1 MEDGGGYLWGTGGA
15 MQKQRTM
22 GTQES
27 PDGMSATGGSA
38 PRRPSSP
45 PCQRRRGAAG
55 LLVAVRVAVLL
66 LRQPVRLV
74 LRLRRPHRPCGA
86 APRRCALATPTHHTA
101 PQTPTS
107 QTTAQ
112 SLLRECTRP
121 ESTRLSAPQPPSQTR
136 ARARPSPGGT
146 PQGGRLPV
154 RRRG

>member
-1 MEDGGGYLWGTGGA
+1 

-45 PCQRRRGAAG
+45 PCQRRLGAAG
-55 LLVAVRVAVLL
+55 LLV
-66 LRQPVRLV
+66 PVRLV